1 MKSETQSTIDNF
13 QRCAVRRYGKK
24 SGFTLSELLVVM
36 AVMMIL
42 AAATIP
48 VARQLMKSFETST
61 GVRRLISA
69 ALCNAR
75 AIAAKEQRY
84 AGLRFQRD
92 LKGNQYM
99 ILIIHDPAPAP
110 TVAEL
115 VIDPF
120 ATGTGLANG
129 FRAMEGKKPIK
140 LPANIGVMDLYTRLN
155 LGDESD
161 PADQAIVADGDIDV
175 AEEVM
180 DTTTFSIVFSPVGK
194 LVVHEVRVFNRWGRP
209 GDSSPDDIFNTLLNV
224 DNAAAMFY
232 QDDYANMGLGQ
243 ERSRKWF
250 VVYDKK
256 AFDAVSAGSRWTD
269 YLEYLK
275 NNETVYVNPR
285 TGEVINY

>member
-1 MKSETQSTIDNF
+1 
-13 QRCAVRRYGKK
+13 
-24 SGFTLSELLVVM
+24 M
-36 AVMMIL
+36 AVMMVL
-42 AAATIP
+42 AVMTVPATK
-48 VARQLMKSFETST
+48 ALMKSFETSA
-61 GVRRLISA
+61 GVRTLISA

-84 AGLRFQRD
+84 AGVRFQQD

-99 ILIIHDPAPAP
+99 IFIIHDPHTLTA
-110 TVAEL
+110 AEL
-115 VIDPF
+115 AADPF
-120 ATGTGLANG
+120 ATGTRLANG
-129 FRAMEGKKPIK
+129 FRAVEGKKPIK
-140 LPANIGVMDLYTRLN
+140 LPPNVGVMDLYTRLN
-155 LGDESD
+155 LVDARD
-161 PADQAIVADGDIDV
+161 PADQAIAADGDIDI

-194 LVVHEVRVFNRWGRP
+194 LVVHDVRVRNRTGRI
-209 GDSSPDDIFNTLLNV
+209 DNTSPDDVFNIMANV
-224 DNAAAMFY
+224 DIGVGMFY

-250 VVYDKK
+250 VIYDKK

>member
-1 MKSETQSTIDNF
+1 M
-13 QRCAVRRYGKK
+13 RRYGKK

-48 VARQLMKSFETST
+48 AARQLMKSFETST
-61 GVRRLISA
+61 GVRRVISA

-75 AIAAKEQRY
+75 AIAAKEQHY
-84 AGLRFQRD
+84 AGVRFQQD

-99 ILIIHDPAPAP
+99 IFIIHDPALRP
-110 TVAEL
+110 L
-115 VIDPF
+115 
-120 ATGTGLANG
+120 G
-129 FRAMEGKKPIK
+129 FRAIEGKKPIK
-140 LPANIGVMDLYTRLN
+140 LPANIGVMDLYVR
-155 LGDESD
+155 DKPIE
-161 PADQAIVADGDIDV
+161 AFDV
-175 AEEVM
+175 TGNVDTAASNANINDNHEVM
-180 DTTTFSIVFSPVGK
+180 DTTTFSIVFSPTGK
-194 LVVHEVRVFNRWGRP
+194 LVVHEVRVRNRTGNTRA
-209 GDSSPDDIFNTLLNV
+209 DDVFDIDLNV
-224 DNAAAMFY
+224 DAGDAMFY

-250 VVYDKK
+250 VIYDKK
-256 AFDAVSAGSRWTD
+256 AFGAVRASQRWTE

>member
-1 MKSETQSTIDNF
+1 
-13 QRCAVRRYGKK
+13 
-24 SGFTLSELLVVM
+24 M

-48 VARQLMKSFETST
+48 AARQLMKSFKTSA

-75 AIAAKEQRY
+75 AIAAKEQCY
-84 AGLRFQRD
+84 VGLRFQQD

-99 ILIIHDPAPAP
+99 IFIIHDPAPEVTNAD
-110 TVAEL
+110 L

-120 ATGTGLANG
+120 ATGTDLAYG
-129 FRAMEGKKPIK
+129 FRAVKGKKPIK
-140 LPANIGVMDLYTRLN
+140 LPPSIGVMDLYVRLN
-155 LGDESD
+155 LIDAWD
-161 PADQAIVADGDIDV
+161 PADQAIAADGDISTRPQLL
-175 AEEVM
+175 
-180 DTTTFSIVFSPVGK
+180 DTTTFSIVFSPTGK
-194 LVVHEVRVFNRWGRP
+194 LVVHDVRVRNRTGKTDNTSADDVFNIDLKVDA
-209 GDSSPDDIFNTLLNV
+209 GD
-224 DNAAAMFY
+224 AMFY
-232 QDDYANMGLGQ
+232 QDDYAKLGLGQ

-250 VVYDKK
+250 VVYDKN

-275 NNETVYVNPR
+275 DNETVYVNPR